1 MSYRSMGRV
10 DTRIPDSE
18 EELLDQIKEAENY
31 PSRSELVREAI
42 REMIS
47 RKIEREE
54 LKEVKRRMEKV
65 ESGEAELKSHEEVM
79 KDAGLE

>member
-1 MSYRSMGRV
+1 MSHITMGRV

>member
-1 MSYRSMGRV
+1 MGRV
-10 DTRIPDSE
+10 DTRIPDAE
-18 EELLDQIKEAENY
+18 EELLDQIKESENY

-54 LKEVKRRMEKV
+54 LKEVKRRMKEV
-65 ESGEAELKSHEEVM
+65 ESGEAKLKSHDEVM

>member
-1 MSYRSMGRV
+1 MGRV
-10 DTRIPDSE
+10 DTRIPDAE
-18 EELLDQIKEAENY
+18 EELLDQIKESENY

-54 LKEVKRRMEKV
+54 LKEVKKRMEEV
-65 ESGEAELKSHEEVM
+65 EKGEAELIKDEEVM
-79 KDAGLE
+79 KEAELE

>member
-1 MSYRSMGRV
+1 MSHSTMGRV
-10 DTRIPDSE
+10 DTRIPDAE

-65 ESGEAELKSHEEVM
+65 ERGETELKSHEEVM

>member
-1 MSYRSMGRV
+1 MGRV

-42 REMIS
+42 REMIT

>member
-1 MSYRSMGRV
+1 MGRV
-10 DTRIPDSE
+10 DTRIPDAE

-42 REMIS
+42 REMIN

-54 LKEVKRRMEKV
+54 LKEVKRRMEEV
-65 ESGEAELKSHEEVM
+65 EKGEVELKSHEEVM